1 MAEQIHFCNQ
11 KLASLPE
18 KYSFVVVVVG
28 CFNEKLASWPE
39 ILQIFDK
46 TRFVAG
52 KIQILMK
59 TWLRGWK
66 NYRFLTKTK
75 KSLNILNIYENLCK
89 SMKICE
95 NL

>member
-1 MAEQIHFCNQ
+1 MKTVFVAGKCNFFYI
-11 KLASLPE
+11 K
-18 KYSFVVVVVG
+18 KY
-28 CFNEKLASWPE
+28 NEKLASWPE

-66 NYRFLTKTK
+66 ITDL
-75 KSLNILNIYENLCK
+75 
-89 SMKICE
+89 
-95 NL
+95 